1 MFFGDGGRMVSAV
14 VRLDSQADG
23 LLWFDGKNEKF
34 FFFFFFGLMV
44 AGWLSTVIW
53 VLTDGSVMGGKGK

>member
-1 MFFGDGGRMVSAV
+1 MVSAV

-23 LLWFDGKNEKF
+23 LLWFDGKHDKIF
-34 FFFFFFGLMV
+34 FFFWLLV

-53 VLTDGSVMGGKGK
+53 VFTDGSVMGGQGK

>member
-1 MFFGDGGRMVSAV
+1 MVSAV

-23 LLWFDGKNEKF
+23 LLWFDGKHDKVF
-34 FFFFFFGLMV
+34 FFWLMV